1 MVSHGSAGASFQPSC
16 MKSSYSKPY
25 RFLLGALV
33 LGGMTFVGQA
43 RAAGPEE
50 TQSPLSEKHSLSLSE
65 CLDLAQR
72 NNHRRPA
79 SQFAVA
85 AAEAQHRQALSAY
98 WPQLVAKGGY
108 TISEDPPNFVFP
120 ASSFQ
125 VPSQTITTPASTAYV
140 TVPAGV
146 FGPTAVQLPVSVP
159 PQQITTG
166 ASQMVI
172 PEQKVQLLDRGL
184 GVARAEMKWLLYDG
198 GLRSGLREQ
207 TAGLV
212 EAMKQASRRTD
223 LEIADSVRRLYY
235 GAVLARQLHQLGKD
249 TLARMET
256 TLSLTESQYQN
267 GAGRVSKADFLDNKM
282 MVESLRAMAAVL
294 EKNEAMSQAA
304 LANTLGLG
312 WRESISPSDT
322 EIPLVPLTGGLEDL
336 VGGAYRFNPDWKSYE
351 AGLRA
356 SEGGLREARSGY
368 APKVALVG
376 SLERYWTD
384 YDAGLYTRE
393 NKKNWSIGLGFEI
406 PIFDGNLTRA
416 KVSEM
421 KARLNERREQG
432 FLLRE
437 GIGLQIKDTFLG
449 IIAAGKACSA
459 TEAAMLAARENRELN
474 QRAYQQEAV
483 DTDKVI
489 KAQLYEALMTAQHLR
504 ARYEQV
510 SLQSLL
516 SLNIGSEI
524 SRLLQEATK
533 P

>member
-1 MVSHGSAGASFQPSC
+1 
-16 MKSSYSKPY
+16 MKSSRASIY
-25 RFLLGALV
+25 RCLLGVLV
-33 LGGMTFVGQA
+33 LGGMTTLA
-43 RAAGPEE
+43 RIHAAGYEE
-50 TQSPLSEKHSLSLSE
+50 TQIPLAEKRSLNLSE

-98 WPQLVAKGGY
+98 WPQLTARGGY
-108 TISEDPPNFVFP
+108 TISEDPPNFIFP
-120 ASSFQ
+120 SSSFQ
-125 VPSQTITTPASTAYV
+125 VPSQAITTPASTAYV

-146 FGPTAVQLPVSVP
+146 FGPNPVQLPVSVP
-159 PQQITTG
+159 PQQISTG
-166 ASQMVI
+166 TSQMVI
-172 PEQKVQLLDRGL
+172 PEQKVKLLDRDL

-249 TLARMET
+249 TLARLET
-256 TLSLTESQYQN
+256 TLTVTEGLYQN
-267 GAGRVSKADFLDNKM
+267 GAGRVTKADFLDNRI
-282 MVESLRAMAAVL
+282 MVETLRAMNAVL

-312 WRESISPSDT
+312 WRDSISPSDT
-322 EIPLVPLTGGLEDL
+322 EIPVVPLAGDLEDL
-336 VGGAYRFNPDWKSYE
+336 VGSAYRFNPDWKSYE

-376 SLERYWTD
+376 SLERYWTN

-393 NKKNWSIGLGFEI
+393 NRKNWSIGLGFEI
-406 PIFDGNLTRA
+406 PVFDGNLTRA
-416 KVSEM
+416 KVAEM
-421 KARLNERREQG
+421 KARLNGRREQG

-449 IIAAGKACSA
+449 IIAAAKACSA
-459 TEAAMLAARENRELN
+459 TEAAMQAARENRELN
-474 QRAYQQEAV
+474 VRAYQQEAV
-483 DTDKVI
+483 DTDKVV

-516 SLNIGSEI
+516 SLSVGSEI
-524 SRLLQEATK
+524 SRLLQESTK